1 MVKSGIFTA
10 VFYLISTFK
19 DEVKMK
25 RLILIMLLSTSIIF
39 SQQESLSGVLK
50 IDSKISFVNSLKQ
63 DLKTENNN
71 PNKKSPLLGAVLS
84 FAVPGAGQFYS
95 TSYIKSA
102 IFVAIEAAAI
112 TVGLIYNKKG
122 DDQTDFFQRFANEHW
137 DVKRYALWTIT
148 NAVKINPQVNTNDFK
163 VFNSDGSVNWKEL
176 NRLENA
182 IGGYYSHHLA
192 PFGDQQYYEMIGKY
206 PQFNVGWDDFGNEHT
221 PFNYGDPVTPNFI
234 YYSRERGK
242 ANDFYNIAYKAVL
255 IIITNHIISAVDAA
269 WSTSRYNKNLQ
280 ISAQLKKD
288 EIGFRTIYYPQL
300 NLQYTF

>member
-1 MVKSGIFTA
+1 
-10 VFYLISTFK
+10 
-19 DEVKMK
+19 MK
-25 RLILIMLLSTSIIF
+25 RIVLIMILSTSIIL

-71 PNKKSPLLGAVLS
+71 SNKKSPLLGAVLS

-95 TSYIKSA
+95 KSYIKSA

-148 NAVKINPQVNTNDFK
+148 NAVKINPQINTNDFK

-206 PQFNVGWDDFGNEHT
+206 PQFNVGWDDFGDEHT
-221 PFNYGDPVTPNFI
+221 PFNYGDPLTPNFI

>member
-1 MVKSGIFTA
+1 
-10 VFYLISTFK
+10 
-19 DEVKMK
+19 MK
-25 RLILIMLLSTSIIF
+25 KILFIMFLSVSIIF
-39 SQQESLSGVLK
+39 SQQESLTGLLK
-50 IDSKISFVNSLKQ
+50 VDSKISFDNSFKHELKKE
-63 DLKTENNN
+63 DSSL
-71 PNKKSPLLGAVLS
+71 NKKSPLLGAVLS

-95 TSYIKSA
+95 KSYIKSA
-102 IFVAIEAAAI
+102 IFIAVEATAI
-112 TVGLIYNKKG
+112 TVGLIYDKKG
-122 DDQTDFFQRFANEHW
+122 DDQTDYFQRFANEHW
-137 DVKRYALWTIT
+137 NVKRYALWTIT
-148 NAVKINPQVNTNDFK
+148 NATKINPQVNPNDFRI
-163 VFNSDGSVNWKEL
+163 FNSDGSVNWREL

-206 PQFNVGWDDFGNEHT
+206 PQFNVGWDDFGDEHT
-221 PFNYGDPVTPNFI
+221 PFSYGDPLTPNFL
-234 YYSRERGK
+234 YYSHERGK

-269 WSTSRYNKNLQ
+269 WSTNRYNRNLQ